1 MHTASPLFTRA
12 LICDYILRSVAVDLR
27 EWELVPLYYSIR
39 NDTTSTHMLK
49 TWNFEASHDGKAWV
63 ALHEQRH
70 EQQWVPQNSAEPPA
84 FRVLSF
90 PIDSQRMEAF
100 RHFRIIMVSGVGRVW
115 DVERAGGGA

>member
-12 LICDYILRSVAVDLR
+12 LICDYILCSVAVALR
-27 EWELVPLYYSIR
+27 DWELVPLYYSIR

-63 ALHEQRH
+63 ALHEQSH
-70 EQQWVPQNSAEPPA
+70 EQLWAEFPA
-84 FRVLSF
+84 FHVLSF

-100 RHFRIIMVSGVGRVW
+100 RHFRIAMVRVLGVGCW
-115 DVERAGGGA
+115 GGA